1 MLQKFGEIAL
11 DMGFINSEQLVECLD
26 FQKKWDA
33 KGRPHRMLG
42 IIMATKGYL
51 HTNQVSTILKQQE
64 QMKTIYSSEPPLA
77 ASMLDAEKG
86 KEEIFHTT
94 KEVPNLEHAPNTEI
108 KNADIV
114 LDDLFINVPS
124 LEHASNIEI
133 NVPSLENIP
142 NTEIKN
148 ADIVPENLFVNM
160 PSLDHV
166 PNAEIKNAGVVPENL
181 FVNMPSLDHVPNAE
195 IKNAG
200 VVPEMPDSDLFDQV
214 PSLNHVPNA
223 EIKNAGIVPEM
234 PDSDLFDQVPS
245 LDHVPNAEIKNA
257 GIVPEMPDSDLFD
270 QVPSLDHVPN
280 AEIKN
285 ADIVPEIPDSDLF
298 DQVPSLE
305 HVPNAEIKNAD
316 IVPEMPDS
324 DLFDQVPSLEHV
336 PNAEIKNA
344 DIVPEMPDS
353 DLFDEI
359 PNLEY
364 ASNAEIK
371 NAGIVPE
378 MPDSDLFDEVTSPM
392 NISAEALHAI
402 PSDETLHA
410 IPSDETLHEIPS
422 DETLHTIPNAE
433 ALHVIPNA
441 EALHSIP
448 NAEALHVT
456 PNDETLHIIPNAE
469 ALNVIPN
476 AEALN
481 VFEEV
486 ISPTNIN
493 MKTEAIEMI
502 PNAEVLD
509 NVLFNQDVVQGFNI
523 GEMSPDEFF
532 DLPKNEAIPAQN
544 DENIVLEN
552 IFETDFLD
560 GVGLENDKVGEFP
573 SEDVFQKHSIDSWN
587 DNIPSEIKLDAVYS
601 DIFDGTP
608 YKDLD
613 NTTYST
619 IDDSGQE
626 YALDN
631 FSQSKQGDNPFETF
645 GFSPIGEA
653 WDLDTPSS
661 KKMDPILPISSIDA
675 EITRPLQTPQP
686 SSISSTDN
694 VPTYTGNNRVSN
706 VLQQIEDMSLALKQN
721 AIQNEEKAP
730 VKRPHV
736 KKRSR
741 YLEKAKMSRKAST
754 RQIATKKNN
763 IWLYI
768 GTHFVLVCIFIGILF
783 IIHQTSSPQIIQTQQ
798 ENTQGITPP
807 SNNIEKQIQNEA
819 EIIKQQLEENYA
831 LAHRSI
837 EKNNF
842 RDADIFIKNVISQD
856 ENYKDIRFFQAKCA
870 CHDGYYNSALTLLKN
885 YTPSPEMV
893 HQVALLTAQCYEKN
907 NNWDDAHQQYDSI
920 PESAVEY
927 KTAMIGK
934 AKLYLA
940 QEEFL
945 KALDFIYRARK
956 IESAIGSLEL
966 TEIQTQAIKKLKND
980 FNNNREKALN
990 DIQEYIKIDKDYVF
1004 YYQIRAQ
1011 NTWDQDPKS
1020 AFEDIQY
1027 VMKYYQPDKPSSV
1040 SRNDQLLLERDLIL
1054 NIELYLYLLVKVK
1067 SSNTREE
1074 AKKYLQG
1081 NRKYLS
1087 HMALYAM
1094 YKTSKN
1100 KRVKETYAN
1109 LLYKVF
1115 QAREAYLSAN
1125 QETNEL
1131 FMADWMKDAMDD
1143 VKKNVG
1149 TKILQR
1155 DIPAKYIKK
1164 VIDIKIYFMNLQ
1176 QQANFQQ
1183 GDIIV
1188 GINNQPIYC
1197 FEEILTKAPQGN
1209 TKLSIQRRDNTMDI
1223 DITTDININFL
1234 YVIDIKG
1241 N

>member
-124 LEHASNIEI
+124 LEHAPNIEI

-148 ADIVPENLFVNM
+148 ADIVL
-160 PSLDHV
+160 
-166 PNAEIKNAGVVPENL
+166 ENL

-223 EIKNAGIVPEM
+223 EIKNAGIVPKM

-257 GIVPEMPDSDLFD
+257 GIVPE
-270 QVPSLDHVPN
+270 
-280 AEIKN
+280 
-285 ADIVPEIPDSDLF
+285 IPDS
-298 DQVPSLE
+298 
-305 HVPNAEIKNAD
+305 N
-316 IVPEMPDS
+316 
-324 DLFDQVPSLEHV
+324 LFDQVPSLEHV

-402 PSDETLHA
+402 PSDETLH
-410 IPSDETLHEIPS
+410 EIPS
-422 DETLHTIPNAE
+422 DETLHAIPNAE